1 MYAKIPLE
9 NIKKIQIVQTDCKKT
24 VAQVKA
30 STGAQYVFNGG
41 LYNFTT
47 RQPLCKLRVDG
58 KTYAN
63 DQYGYWTYAWNTGK
77 DIQMIH
83 SDQLSN
89 YQNGIACVAMIKD
102 GQNTLMN
109 YNSDLGGSR
118 QRTAM
123 GLDSSG
129 NLVLYCDKTGK
140 TMEQLREIM
149 RSYGCVSALSLDGGG
164 STGGDFNGQTV
175 TTTRKVANYICVFV
189 NEEKSSCPFRE
200 PTGLIKQGSTGEG
213 AKWTQWMLNEASGAG
228 LTVDGIFGT
237 KSVNAL
243 KAFQK
248 DEKITVD
255 GISGATTRA
264 RLKAKVGT

>member
-1 MYAKIPLE
+1 MYAKIPLA
-9 NIKKIQIVQTDCKKT
+9 NIKKIQIVQANCTKT

-47 RQPLCKLRVDG
+47 RKPLCKLRVDG

-63 DQYGYWTYAWNTGK
+63 DQYGYWSYAWNTGN
-77 DIQMIH
+77 DIHMIH
-83 SDQLSN
+83 SDQMGQ
-89 YQNGIACVAMIKD
+89 YQNCIACVSMIKD

-123 GLDSSG
+123 GLDGSG

-140 TMEQLREIM
+140 TMEQLREVM
-149 RSYGCVSALSLDGGG
+149 RSYGCVSALALDGGG
-164 STGGDFNGQTV
+164 STGGDFNGKTV

-189 NEEKSSCPFRE
+189 NDGKNSCPYTE
-200 PTGLIKQGSTGEG
+200 PTALVRQGSTGEG
-213 AKWTQWMLNEASGAG
+213 AKWTQWMLNAAMKAN

-237 KSVNAL
+237 KSVAAL
-243 KAFQK
+243 KEFQK
-248 DEKITVD
+248 KSGLTVD
-255 GISGATTRA
+255 GISGPSTRA
-264 RLKAKVGT
+264 KLKATVSA